1 MRSTL
6 NELDIA
12 PRSRPPLNVAVM
24 VHCPHRR
31 LFDPQ
36 SDGNVK
42 SNNPPATVGVENAC
56 PVGVSGPWRSTNVMF
71 NVPVFRDVGAL
82 ATDGLFVTLTPR
94 VSPGTKNVAATL
106 DATGLSWTRLFCEMA
121 EMNIEVEFLTKLDGL
136 DGTISDMLR
145 AIKDCVQSGL
155 SLQAVFS
162 KGARLPEGKIGFEV
176 VLRASWVRL

>member
-12 PRSRPPLNVAVM
+12 PRSRPPANVAVT

-42 SNNPPATVGVENAC
+42 LNNPPATVVAEKIC
-56 PVGVSGPWRSTNVMF
+56 PVGVSGPWRSTKVMF
-71 NVPVFRDVGAL
+71 NCPVFRDVGAL

-94 VSPGTKNVAATL
+94 VSPGTKNIVATP
-106 DATGLSWTRLFCEMA
+106 DATGLSRTRLFCEMA
-121 EMNIEVEFLTKLDGL
+121 LMNIVEFLTKLDGM
-136 DGTISDMLR
+136 ISDMLR
-145 AIKDCVQSGL
+145 
-155 SLQAVFS
+155 
-162 KGARLPEGKIGFEV
+162 
-176 VLRASWVRL
+176 